1 MLGIHIAPLGADANG
16 GQAIGGALAG
26 LIQIG
31 QNFKIDLGLGRG
43 AKAEPKNQYCAG
55 KNAASG
61 AGYRI
66 WAVWME
72 VKSYRLHCVVLF
84 GNPAIRWPIWLPGPE
99 ALRPAISDSL
109 PLSWHASRA
118 VP

>member
-1 MLGIHIAPLGADANG
+1 
-16 GQAIGGALAG
+16 

-61 AGYRI
+61 AGY
-66 WAVWME
+66 
-72 VKSYRLHCVVLF
+72 
-84 GNPAIRWPIWLPGPE
+84 
-99 ALRPAISDSL
+99 
-109 PLSWHASRA
+109 
-118 VP
+118 

>member
-1 MLGIHIAPLGADANG
+1 MAVGGGPLQPLDGLGIIPVRVPAGCQQGAKLMLGIHIAPLGADANG

-61 AGYRI
+61 AGY
-66 WAVWME
+66 
-72 VKSYRLHCVVLF
+72 
-84 GNPAIRWPIWLPGPE
+84 
-99 ALRPAISDSL
+99 
-109 PLSWHASRA
+109 
-118 VP
+118 